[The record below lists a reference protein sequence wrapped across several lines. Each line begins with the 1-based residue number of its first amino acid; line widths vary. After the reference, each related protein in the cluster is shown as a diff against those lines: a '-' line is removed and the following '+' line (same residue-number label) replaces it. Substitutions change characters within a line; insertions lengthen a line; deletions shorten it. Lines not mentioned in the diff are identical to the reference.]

1 VSKKKT
7 KFVIAAL
14 IIFVGI
20 AGLIFTSMQGALAS
34 YMKPSELLKK
44 VAKDK
49 SSYNERVRVGGIVVT
64 KTLKGSGASRKWE
77 FMITDDRNGK
87 IEPIALSETKP
98 NNRLIVKY
106 EGIAPDTLDEGVIAI
121 ADGTLRKDGVFIAD
135 NVLAKC
141 PSKYEQSKAK
151 AKAKAETAKGV
162 K

>member
-1 VSKKKT
+1 M
-7 KFVIAAL
+7 AAL

-20 AGLIFTSMQGALAS
+20 AGLIVTSMQGALAS

-49 SSYNERVRVGGIVVT
+49 STYSERVRVGGIVVT

-98 NNRLIVKY
+98 NNRLFVKY
-106 EGIAPDTLDEGVIAI
+106 NGIAPDTLDEGVIAI
-121 ADGTLRKDGVFIAD
+121 ADGSLRKDGVFIAD

-141 PSKYEQSKAK
+141 PSKYEQSKTK
-151 AKAKAETAKGV
+151 AKAKTAKGG

>member
-1 VSKKKT
+1 MSKKKT

-14 IIFVGI
+14 IIFIGM

-151 AKAKAETAKGV
+151 AKAETAKGV